1 MRANSSIPPRRS
13 SRLLGPF
20 ELVLCR
26 RTFVTLSLGALL
38 IVASATYRDRGEFG
52 LPGFRYNQV
61 RRSWQRCADGAA
73 GGDSRVQRGVA
84 PNVMAPKL
92 GAARL
97 VNLAY
102 PHAALTSDYLARLA
116 DALDPDCKSRVI
128 ILGVTPASLTLNAAG
143 RSTFAREQ
151 NLTAWDRV
159 REPLEWFFKPY
170 AVDALSRAL
179 LTDSGKSASYLS
191 PDGWRAA
198 STREIDPEQE
208 ARKLRPFLLAG
219 NTDSIDPRIVGDLM
233 AWVRRWTAA
242 GVRVYG
248 FRPPTNP
255 ETVAAE
261 NLLYDFDE
269 SRFAAGFEQA
279 GGVWLCV
286 APDTY
291 ETYDGSH
298 LLGSAAVRLSEELA
312 RQIAAGETAPNPRE
326 AK

>member
-13 SRLLGPF
+13 RRLRGLF

-38 IVASATYRDRGEFG
+38 IVATAAYRDRGEFG
-52 LPGFRYNQV
+52 LPLFRYDQV
-61 RRSWQRCADGAA
+61 RRSWHHCADGAA

-84 PNVMAPKL
+84 PSVMAPKL

-102 PHAALTSDYLARLA
+102 PHAALTSDYLARLD
-116 DALDPDCKSRVI
+116 DALDPDCESRVI
-128 ILGVTPASLTLNAAG
+128 ILGVTPASLTSTAAG
-143 RSTFAREQ
+143 LSEFARERSRSP
-151 NLTAWDRV
+151 WDV
-159 REPLEWFFKPY
+159 YREPFEWFFKPY
-170 AVDALSRAL
+170 AADALSRAL
-179 LTDSGKSASYLS
+179 LTDSRKSASYLS

-198 STREIDPEQE
+198 STREINADQE
-208 ARKLRPFLLAG
+208 ARKLRTFLLAG
-219 NTDSIDPRIVGDLM
+219 NADPIDPRIVDDLM
-233 AWVRRWTAA
+233 AWVRRWSAA

-269 SRFAAGFEQA
+269 SRFAAGFEKA

-286 APDTY
+286 APDAY

-298 LLGSAAVRLSEELA
+298 LLGAAAVGLSEELA
-312 RQIAAGETAPNPRE
+312 RQIAAVETAQKPRE